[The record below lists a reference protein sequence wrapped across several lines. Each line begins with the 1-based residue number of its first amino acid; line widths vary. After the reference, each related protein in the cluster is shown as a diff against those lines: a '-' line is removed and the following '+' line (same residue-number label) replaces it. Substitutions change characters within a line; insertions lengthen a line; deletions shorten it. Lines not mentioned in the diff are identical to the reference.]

1 MLHLGAGAFFRAHTA
16 VFTEDAHAG
25 DPAGERWGI
34 AAVAHSSPAVV
45 RALRARDGRYG
56 LLELGGGT
64 ARGRIVGA
72 VREAHVAA
80 EEPAAVRARLADPE
94 VTVVTVTITEAGY
107 HHDPVTRRLRAH
119 DPDLQADMAG
129 DPHRTAVGLLVAGLG
144 DRAAAGA
151 PGLSV
156 LVCDNVDDG
165 GPLLAGLVAEF
176 CARTGR
182 GALADWVAE
191 HVRFPTTVVDR
202 IVPAP
207 DERARAR
214 VREHLGWADEASV
227 VTETHRQWVITDDL
241 AAPRPAWERAG
252 ALLVPDAAPWARAKL
267 RLVNAP
273 HTALALLGGL
283 RGHTTVAGAMADDG
297 LAAAVTA
304 LLDEELVPTVPA
316 VPRLDPVATAQT
328 SLRRFADPA
337 LAHPLAQIATDTSL
351 KIGPR
356 LLAPALELAPGGP
369 RAGGDRGGAGRL
381 GAPARA
387 RRRRGPARR
396 ARDAPAPGRGGRRP
410 GRRRPGSRRPR
421 PARGSATTAS
431 SSALVTEA
439 HDRLVSTL
447 REGHVMDLTGTVAV
461 VTGGGTGI
469 GAAIAESLRAGR
481 GGRGGRGV
489 HALGR
494 RRPRDRGPAARA
506 GRRRLGGPRARR
518 RRRRGRPRRG
528 RARAGVPR
536 PGRRPGQQR
545 RDHGAGP
552 TSPTWTGATDDIW
565 HDVLDVNLVGAFRCA
580 RALAPAAARG
590 RRRGGQHRLGL
601 GLPGGRLLDRR
612 TASARRRCS
621 SSTRGAGARARPRG
635 PGQRGV
641 AGHGARRGGR
651 PACTARRASPSSP
664 PPSASQ
670 APLGRTAGPE
680 HVAQAVSGLLAMDLV
695 TGEDI
700 VVDAGRWLTS

>member
-1 MLHLGAGAFFRAHTA
+1 MTDDGARPDRVRMLHLGAGAFFRAHTA

-56 LLELGGGT
+56 VLELGGGT

-94 VTVVTVTITEAGY
+94 VTVVTVTVTEAGY

-119 DPDLQADMAG
+119 DPDLQADLAG

-182 GALADWVAE
+182 GALADWVAA

-283 RGHTTVAGAMADDG
+283 RGHTTVADAMADDG

-316 VPRLDPVATAQT
+316 VPRLDPVATARST
-328 SLRRFADPA
+328 LARFADPA

-356 LLAPALELAPGGP
+356 LLAPALELR
-369 RAGGDRGGAGRL
+369 RAGRAPTGIAAVL
-381 GAPARA
+381 GAWVSALRHATALPRDPHAPRLVAAAATDDPVRAVLGLEDLVPAELGHDREFV
-387 RRRRGPARR
+387 
-396 ARDAPAPGRGGRRP
+396 
-410 GRRRPGSRRPR
+410 
-421 PARGSATTAS
+421 
-431 SSALVTEA
+431 ALVTEA
-439 HDRLVSTL
+439 HDRLVTDGTP
-447 REGHVMDLTGTVAV
+447 RED
-461 VTGGGTGI
+461 
-469 GAAIAESLRAGR
+469 
-481 GGRGGRGV
+481 
-489 HALGR
+489 
-494 RRPRDRGPAARA
+494 
-506 GRRRLGGPRARR
+506 
-518 RRRRGRPRRG
+518 
-528 RARAGVPR
+528 
-536 PGRRPGQQR
+536 
-545 RDHGAGP
+545 
-552 TSPTWTGATDDIW
+552 TSWT
-565 HDVLDVNLVGAFRCA
+565 
-580 RALAPAAARG
+580 
-590 RRRGGQHRLGL
+590 
-601 GLPGGRLLDRR
+601 
-612 TASARRRCS
+612 
-621 SSTRGAGARARPRG
+621 
-635 PGQRGV
+635 
-641 AGHGARRGGR
+641 
-651 PACTARRASPSSP
+651 
-664 PPSASQ
+664 
-670 APLGRTAGPE
+670 
-680 HVAQAVSGLLAMDLV
+680 
-695 TGEDI
+695 
-700 VVDAGRWLTS
+700 